1 MDLDR
6 AIFLVVD
13 SAKSQAV
20 ARAWERFDSAAVLE
34 VALFYRPSTDV
45 ALVAVHLVPG
55 DARGR
60 WIGEVVA
67 SGLAVID
74 PGRMGEGDRKAFFAS
89 YLGAYQRLGEPQAGV
104 AAAMVILA
112 PSVRGKAAAR
122 GTGPARALAEVPS
135 RRAASEPP
143 PLPPLPPRGDPTRST
158 SRGLGAVREP
168 GDVPELP
175 PLGVPALSEGSGR
188 ARAPTVNLRGE
199 RPSGRGSGGAG
210 PVAAGS
216 RPGTGERPALPLT
229 ARFVRGG
236 QWSPARLRSLS
247 ARGAY
252 LVTGAPPR
260 PDDDVY
266 VAIDLGDRSALVRG
280 RVYHVTTARDAAAT
294 GSAGFAVR
302 FDTAPSAA
310 RGRLLELLHAARAA
324 GVVIRP
330 PPARAAMRFPV
341 RWPVTLGG
349 EVSDALDLSLGGM
362 FVAAL
367 DLAVD
372 QALAVTVSL
381 DDGPPPLV
389 VATRVARVVSA
400 GEAVARGLVAGAG
413 LRLEPLAEP
422 ARERWAQFLGRIERR
437 SGRTVVVGAGLARLE
452 AITRALTDAGY
463 AVAPCADPG
472 ALLRTAEGG
481 AAPDAAIIDDSL
493 LGHGVAPQW
502 LEQLFSA
509 RQVPCITMRG
519 EVGRARAVVDRLLSV
534 GAR

>member
-168 GDVPELP
+168 GDVPDCRP
-175 PLGVPALSEGSGR
+175 WACRRCPRAAAAR
-188 ARAPTVNLRGE
+188 AR
-199 RPSGRGSGGAG
+199 RPSTCGA
-210 PVAAGS
+210 S
-216 RPGTGERPALPLT
+216 
-229 ARFVRGG
+229 
-236 QWSPARLRSLS
+236 
-247 ARGAY
+247 
-252 LVTGAPPR
+252 
-260 PDDDVY
+260 
-266 VAIDLGDRSALVRG
+266 
-280 RVYHVTTARDAAAT
+280 
-294 GSAGFAVR
+294 
-302 FDTAPSAA
+302 
-310 RGRLLELLHAARAA
+310 ARAA
-324 GVVIRP
+324 GDRAA
-330 PPARAAMRFPV
+330 PAR
-341 RWPVTLGG
+341 WP
-349 EVSDALDLSLGGM
+349 
-362 FVAAL
+362 
-367 DLAVD
+367 
-372 QALAVTVSL
+372 
-381 DDGPPPLV
+381 
-389 VATRVARVVSA
+389 R
-400 GEAVARGLVAGAG
+400 ARG
-413 LRLEPLAEP
+413 P
-422 ARERWAQFLGRIERR
+422 APA
-437 SGRTVVVGAGLARLE
+437 SGR
-452 AITRALTDAGY
+452 
-463 AVAPCADPG
+463 P
-472 ALLRTAEGG
+472 
-481 AAPDAAIIDDSL
+481 
-493 LGHGVAPQW
+493 
-502 LEQLFSA
+502 
-509 RQVPCITMRG
+509 
-519 EVGRARAVVDRLLSV
+519 
-534 GAR
+534 